1 MKTPVL
7 SVENL
12 RVTFNQEQHVVDD
25 ISFAIYPSETFALV
39 GESGSGKSMTALSV
53 LQLLPN
59 NAQISA
65 TSIVLQ
71 DDNLLDATEEELCK
85 VRGKR
90 IGLVFQ
96 DPMSSLNPVMTI
108 GKQIEEVINIH
119 FSLPQKSVKAQA
131 LKLLQQVEIPNPET
145 RLNDYP
151 HQLSGGQRQR
161 VMIAIALAGS
171 PNY

>member
-12 RVTFNQEQHVVDD
+12 QVTFNNDQHVVDT
-25 ISFAIYPSETFALV
+25 ISFEIYPSETFALV

-90 IGLVFQ
+90 I
-96 DPMSSLNPVMTI
+96 
-108 GKQIEEVINIH
+108 
-119 FSLPQKSVKAQA
+119 
-131 LKLLQQVEIPNPET
+131 
-145 RLNDYP
+145 
-151 HQLSGGQRQR
+151 
-161 VMIAIALAGS
+161 
-171 PNY
+171 